1 MGQYKKLWWTLIATL
16 VVTMSILGYYGVEI
30 YRNVPP
36 TPAQFKVETTDQ
48 VLMTKEDILRG
59 QSAWQSTGGMQV
71 GSIWGH
77 GAYQA
82 PDWTADWLHRE
93 LLAWLEL
100 AAQDEYGV
108 SYDQLGP
115 VQQGVLQAHLKVEY
129 RTNTYDETTDTVT
142 LSERRVQA
150 IENIAGYYQDLYG
163 DEPSLRG
170 SRESFAMK
178 ENTLPDPERRERLT
192 CMTPIFRNTF

>member
-71 GSIWGH
+71 G
-77 GAYQA
+77 
-82 PDWTADWLHRE
+82 
-93 LLAWLEL
+93 
-100 AAQDEYGV
+100 
-108 SYDQLGP
+108 
-115 VQQGVLQAHLKVEY
+115 
-129 RTNTYDETTDTVT
+129 
-142 LSERRVQA
+142 
-150 IENIAGYYQDLYG
+150 
-163 DEPSLRG
+163 
-170 SRESFAMK
+170 
-178 ENTLPDPERRERLT
+178 
-192 CMTPIFRNTF
+192 